1 MAPWTRARSPRGG
14 ASSRAR
20 RCTGRRTGRSRT
32 RRARPRAPARYARRW
47 RPPSA
52 RSSRAAG
59 APRRGQSRGG
69 VPSAGPAEKLDGAE
83 RHEPGRQQGPD
94 AGRVARRY
102 RGDDK
107 LAGWNDTQGVGD
119 QPRSAALPAPA
130 RFQLETQ
137 LGEPGDATADDR
149 EIRPVRAGVTQHPEV
164 LPDPGPELR
173 PRVGGEVGPVD

>member
-1 MAPWTRARSPRGG
+1 MKWVWMSTRPGSPRPRQNATSPAASGG
-14 ASSRAR
+14 ASAAGSVTAPAEGSAGTRAPVRPALAR
-20 RCTGRRTGRSRT
+20 RGGGAS
-32 RRARPRAPARYARRW
+32 
-47 RPPSA
+47 
-52 RSSRAAG
+52 AG
-59 APRRGQSRGG
+59 A
-69 VPSAGPAEKLDGAE
+69 AEKLDGAE

-94 AGRVARRY
+94 SGRVARRY

-149 EIRPVRAGVTQHPEV
+149 EIRPVR
-164 LPDPGPELR
+164 
-173 PRVGGEVGPVD
+173 